1 MGRLRPRV
9 VTALAAVVL
18 TASGCSGDSS
28 DDGPHWSTP
37 DTPSTTTTAY
47 PEATAADVPVPAETE
62 SAVVEPPKPR
72 GSVPR
77 SALGVWVGG
86 LGTKEDFTLI
96 VVSKEEYQLEHR
108 ATPALPAFVEQGW
121 IVGDSDELLLRPVHA
136 RGITAR
142 ERTVG
147 WFRQP
152 NSAGVDLLV
161 INDPV
166 FGELDFVRGNP

>member
-1 MGRLRPRV
+1 V
-9 VTALAAVVL
+9 A
-18 TASGCSGDSS
+18 
-28 DDGPHWSTP
+28 
-37 DTPSTTTTAY
+37 
-47 PEATAADVPVPAETE
+47 
-62 SAVVEPPKPR
+62 EPPKPR

-77 SALGVWVGG
+77 SALGVWIGG

-96 VVSKEEYQLEHR
+96 VVSKKEYQLEHR
-108 ATPALPAFVEQGW
+108 ATPALPAFTEQGW
-121 IVGDSDELLLRPVHA
+121 VVGDSDELLLRPVNA

-142 ERTVG
+142 ERVVS